1 MLRIALFASGN
12 GSNAERIAR
21 YFTGHP
27 TLEVAL
33 VVCNNPSAYVLQRAA
48 NLGIPAVVAGGAEFN
63 EPGRILSIL
72 AENDIGFIALAGF
85 LKLVPADV
93 VAAYPGRIL
102 NIHPA
107 LLPRH
112 GGKGMYGSRVHEAVI
127 AAGETESG
135 ITIHKVNERYDEGAV
150 VFQARC
156 PILPGDTAETLA
168 ARVHELEYEH
178 FPRVI
183 GEVASAFVQNP

>member
-21 YFTGHP
+21 HFNGHP
-27 TLEVAL
+27 TLQVAL
-33 VVCNNPSAYVLQRAA
+33 VICNNPSAYVLQRAS
-48 NLGIPAVVAGGAEFN
+48 NLGIPAVVATGAEFTQ
-63 EPGRILSIL
+63 PGRIASIL
-72 AENDIGFIALAGF
+72 AAYDIGFIALAGF

-93 VAAYPGRIL
+93 VAAFPGRIL

-156 PILPGDTAETLA
+156 PVLPGDTAESLA

-183 GEVASAFVQNP
+183 GEVASTFV